1 MVISQSDTKEQRSVL
16 LCKIYTLFK
25 KTRNQGDV
33 QKTRHLHTETIKKEI
48 FPAGKG
54 TGVNKQAKNK
64 SGKHSLS
71 KTNKIQ
77 HYYAIIQHQ
86 RRTSDNNDRIC
97 YCANIR

>member
-1 MVISQSDTKEQRSVL
+1 MVISQPNTKEQCIVL

-25 KTRNQGDV
+25 KTRNQGDI
-33 QKTRHLHTETIKKEI
+33 QKTRYLHPKAVKKEI

-54 TGVNKQAKNK
+54 AGINKQAKNE
-64 SGKHSLS
+64 SGKHGLS

-86 RRTSDNNDRIC
+86 RRTPGNNDRIC
-97 YCANIR
+97 YSADIR